1 METEF
6 PRTSLRG
13 CYFHFSQS
21 LWRKLQ
27 QLGLTRAYRVDI
39 TLKRNIRKT
48 FALGYL
54 PVQLV
59 RMNFN
64 ELFNSRETHRF
75 INQYP
80 SLRDYYVYL
89 RTNYFD
95 GNFAPRLWNVYNR
108 RMDFGTNNYVE
119 SFHNRWNKAVSVR
132 HPSLWNFLRVL
143 KDQLVVNEAKK
154 NGMLNGNPPPPRK
167 LRWRRLE
174 ERIVQLKREYGNGQR
189 NLTNYWNA
197 ICHCTA
203 QFAA

>member
-21 LWRKLQ
+21 LWRKVQ
-27 QLGLTRAYRVDI
+27 QLGLTGAYRIDVA
-39 TLKRNIRKT
+39 LKRNIRKT

-64 ELFNSRETHRF
+64 ALFNSRESRRF
-75 INQYP
+75 INQYT
-80 SLRDYYVYL
+80 S
-89 RTNYFD
+89 
-95 GNFAPRLWNVYNR
+95 VYNR
-108 RMDFGTNNYVE
+108 HMDFRTNNYVE
-119 SFHNRWNKAVSVR
+119 SFHNRWNKAVSIR
-132 HPSLWNFLRVL
+132 HPSLWNLLRVL
-143 KDQLVVNEAKK
+143 KDQLVVTEEKK
-154 NGMLNGNPPPPRK
+154 KGMLNGNPPPPRK
-167 LRWRRLE
+167 LKWRRLE